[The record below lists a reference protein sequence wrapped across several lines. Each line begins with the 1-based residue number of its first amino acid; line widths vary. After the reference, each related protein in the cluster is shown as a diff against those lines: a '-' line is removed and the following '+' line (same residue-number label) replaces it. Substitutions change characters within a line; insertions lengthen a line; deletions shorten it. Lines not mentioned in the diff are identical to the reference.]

1 MAKFLTGKDLED
13 TICNII
19 WGAKEKLL
27 IVSPFIKLD
36 DFFATHFKK
45 QLGNPHLHLLVVFGK
60 NEYDKSKSL
69 NQYDFEFFKS
79 FPKVSIIYV
88 SNLHAKYY
96 GNETKGVITSVNM
109 YDSSFRHNIEFG
121 VYSENSIL
129 DNFTQSSDKEAWN
142 KCIDIA
148 QGGEPIFIKRPVFKK
163 KLLSI
168 LGKDYMSS
176 TVLLDNTEQ
185 FYSYGSKQRTAKK
198 LTDFEE
204 EIDYIDQAEERPT
217 RETFKS
223 NTQVRNDIR
232 QFSAPVRNATN
243 QPYEQ
248 NTGYCIRTG
257 VQIPFNPNKPL
268 CNEAFKSWAE
278 WKNYDYKE
286 KYCHKTGRPSYGK
299 TSMRNPIIS

>member
-1 MAKFLTGKDLED
+1 MAKFLTGKELED

-19 WGAKEKLL
+19 WDAKEKLL

-45 QLGNPHLHLLVVFGK
+45 QIGNPHLHLLVVFGK
-60 NEYDKSKSL
+60 NEHDKSKSL
-69 NQYDFEFFKS
+69 NNSDFEFFKS

-109 YDSSFRHNIEFG
+109 YDASFRSNIEFG
-121 VYSENSIL
+121 VYSENSIM

-148 QGGEPIFIKRPVFKK
+148 QSGEPIFIKRPVFKK

-176 TVLLDNTEQ
+176 TVLLDNTDQ
-185 FYSYGSKQRTAKK
+185 FYSYGNKQRTTKR
-198 LTDFEE
+198 LVEFDEE
-204 EIDYIDQAEERPT
+204 LDYSDQREERPT
-217 RETFKS
+217 RENFKL
-223 NTQVRNDIR
+223 NTQVRDESS
-232 QFSAPVRNATN
+232 QFKTQTN
-243 QPYEQ
+243 YSNQS
-248 NTGYCIRTG
+248 NKLKTGYCIRTG
-257 VQIPFNPNKPL
+257 VEIPFNPSRPFS
-268 CNEAFKSWAE
+268 NEAYKSWAE
-278 WKNYDYKE
+278 WENYDYKE
-286 KYCHKTGRPSYGK
+286 RYCHKTGRPSYGK
-299 TSMRNPIIS
+299 TSMRNPLLN